1 MEEWKIGMVEEWGDS
16 TIRQLEE
23 WKIGMVEEWGDST
36 IRQFENL
43 RMEDCNCPL
52 ATGDCRLLSADF
64 PLRFALCKK

>member
-1 MEEWKIGMVEEWGDS
+1 MV
-16 TIRQLEE
+16 EE

>member
-1 MEEWKIGMVEEWGDS
+1 MV
-16 TIRQLEE
+16 EE

-64 PLRFALCKK
+64 PLRFALRTMQIRKLKFQKK